1 MGISFIEK
9 HRYQHYY
16 MHNVCFSNRNI
27 EKRAHLQNQF
37 GLSTL
42 VKNLGILEIYGS
54 GKREMSWSKLLNIP
68 R

>member
-1 MGISFIEK
+1 
-9 HRYQHYY
+9 
-16 MHNVCFSNRNI
+16 MHNVCFANRNI

-37 GLSTL
+37 GLSTH

-54 GKREMSWSKLLNIP
+54 GKQEMSWSKLFNIP